1 MICTAYPIQ
10 LTYKLQHCRIKTLC
24 LLHTYM
30 DVCKIILKN
39 GLRWTRKLR
48 QYKNWKV
55 NLQICK
61 MVKASNRE
69 KWSVR
74 LVCLADTL
82 SWSILLIHLADFSS
96 WLYAYY
102 TTCIITGKAH
112 MLQSANHKV
121 TSNPPY
127 IIHFPLCTSHL
138 ITLHLTHCI
147 NLSNLDSRNLST
159 IDQKIFSIL
168 YLGKKT

>member
-1 MICTAYPIQ
+1 MVRGLKAPMFQKITCQYFLNIVVINQSFRVDYIVDKSKSELNIIRSPIEEQ
-10 LTYKLQHCRIKTLC
+10 EQ
-24 LLHTYM
+24 
-30 DVCKIILKN
+30 
-39 GLRWTRKLR
+39 GLRQTWKLR
-48 QYKNWKV
+48 QCAKWKV
-55 NLQICK
+55 NLLICEPA
-61 MVKASNRE
+61 KASNRE

-82 SWSILLIHLADFSS
+82 SWSVLLIHLADFSC

-112 MLQSANHKV
+112 MLQSANDKV

-127 IIHFPLCTSHL
+127 ILHFPLCTSHL

-147 NLSNLDSRNLST
+147 LHVA
-159 IDQKIFSIL
+159 
-168 YLGKKT
+168 